1 MPIDSICLVTA
12 SGPARA
18 SRTLAKLFTAAGLRA
33 EVTGVAEW
41 PAWVRPDPAQV
52 VVVDGAL
59 LAGTDWPML
68 RVRLAESGR
77 FFVVVHADTGSAPI
91 VESLRD
97 GAYEAVTLADP
108 PERLRAAVQGTGEAE
123 ALWRRLYGEADRD
136 AVARWL
142 TGVSPALVSLR
153 ETIRRI
159 GPTSASVL
167 VTGESGTGKER
178 VAQALHAARARGP
191 FVAIN
196 CAAIPRDLL
205 EAELFGAAK
214 GAFTGATADR
224 PGLVEQANG
233 GTLFLDEIGEMDPA
247 LQPKLLRFLETR
259 RARRVGARTEYA
271 VEVRVVAAT
280 NADLLRRIER
290 GAFREDLF
298 YRLAEFTLA
307 LPPLRQHR
315 EDIPALVRL
324 FLDDAAGRHGKVVS
338 GIEPALLRK
347 LQEWDWP
354 GNARELRNAVER
366 LVILAN
372 GPVLGAGAWERPGPA
387 AAPRAAAAPAP
398 PPAPRP
404 AGSVPADISPVGLNR
419 RQKRELAFRLL
430 DESQGDLAW
439 VAARLAVHP
448 TTLYRWRRKAGKV

>member
-1 MPIDSICLVTA
+1 MHPISIRLITFPDHPR
-12 SGPARA
+12 SSRSLLRA
-18 SRTLAKLFTAAGLRA
+18 FTAAGVPA
-33 EVTGVAEW
+33 EVSRVAEW
-41 PAWVRPDPAQV
+41 PLWVKPDPAVV
-52 VVVDGAL
+52 VVVDGSVL
-59 LAGTDWPML
+59 SGPDWPML
-68 RVRLAESGR
+68 RVRLAEAGR
-77 FFVVVHADTGSAPI
+77 FFAVVHADTASAPL
-91 VESLRD
+91 VMALRD

-108 PERLRAAVQGTGEAE
+108 PARLRAAVQATGEAE

-142 TGVSPALVSLR
+142 TGVSPAMAGLR
-153 ETIRRI
+153 DTIRRI
-159 GPTSASVL
+159 GPTTASVL

-178 VAQALHAARARGP
+178 VAQALHAARGRGP

-224 PGLVEQANG
+224 PGLVEQADG

-280 NADLLRRIER
+280 NADLRRRIER

-315 EDIPALVRL
+315 EDVPALVRL

-372 GPVLGAGAWERPGPA
+372 GPVLGAGAWESPEPA
-387 AAPRAAAAPAP
+387 
-398 PPAPRP
+398 PAPRP
-404 AGSVPADISPVGLNR
+404 ADAPAASEPARPAGLAPAEPAPAGLNR

-430 DESQGDLAW
+430 DESHGDLAW